1 MNCLLEAVA
10 GAYLAVRARLATEP
24 IEEEVYSAQD
34 GLEVC
39 KKNMETRERELTV
52 ESRKLGEAAL
62 ACKRQGDMNAA
73 RARIVERRR
82 AIKRL
87 DKLCSGML
95 LIDSQIDAI
104 KMSELDK
111 EIMITLKQSTSAMKK
126 AGIGVAIQEAEQMM
140 GELGDHIHEMQDIN
154 EVLAMPVGDEEDDL
168 DEELN
173 WLEESPMLP
182 DKPFSKTKSTPKRA
196 SPEPTEETR
205 LLAREPV
212 GV

>member
-39 KKNMETRERELTV
+39 KKNMEVRERELTS

-62 ACKRQGDMNAA
+62 ACKRQGDQGAA
-73 RARIVERRR
+73 RARVVERRR

-87 DKLCSGML
+87 EKLRSGMV

-111 EIMITLKQSTSAMKK
+111 EIMLTLRQSTSAMKK
-126 AGIGVAIQEAEQMM
+126 AGIGVAIQEAEKMM
-140 GELGDHIHEMQDIN
+140 GELGDHMDEMQNIN
-154 EVLAMPVGDEEDDL
+154 EVLAMPVGGEEDDL
-168 DEELN
+168 DEELS

-182 DKPFSKTKSTPKRA
+182 DKPFSKAAPPITNKREE
-196 SPEPTEETR
+196 SEPNEETR
-205 LLAREPV
+205 LLVEA
-212 GV
+212 